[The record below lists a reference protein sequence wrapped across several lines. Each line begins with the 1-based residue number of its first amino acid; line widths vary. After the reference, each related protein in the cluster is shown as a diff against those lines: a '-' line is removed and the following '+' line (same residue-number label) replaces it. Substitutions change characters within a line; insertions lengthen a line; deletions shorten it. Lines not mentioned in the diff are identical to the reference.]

1 MKRQIIVQQ
10 IVISLDIFRLICQ
23 FSWCKILSFLPTLYQ
38 PHITKILQQ
47 NSEWGQQV
55 CTGTVSEQHFS
66 ELLSS
71 SLVERLLLT
80 LEVPR
85 FES

>member
-1 MKRQIIVQQ
+1 M
-10 IVISLDIFRLICQ
+10 
-23 FSWCKILSFLPTLYQ
+23 YQ

-80 LEVPR
+80 PEVPR
-85 FES
+85 IESLDWRTLGGGRKFYRVCTLSQKGPLGAAKSFKC